1 LKRTAW
7 GASLKREG
15 VRGERRTAVGELV
28 VGEAGR
34 QQHGNTAARQRK
46 E

>member
-1 LKRTAW
+1 LLKRTAW
-7 GASLKREG
+7 GASLKRE

-34 QQHGNTAARQRK
+34 QQHGNTAAWQRK